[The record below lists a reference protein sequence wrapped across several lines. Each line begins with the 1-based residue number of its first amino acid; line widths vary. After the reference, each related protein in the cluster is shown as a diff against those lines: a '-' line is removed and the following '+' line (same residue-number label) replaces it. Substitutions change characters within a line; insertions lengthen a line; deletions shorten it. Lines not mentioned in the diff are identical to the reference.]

1 MNKAEELRQEF
12 IEDWQPSDSSN
23 SIQNQNF
30 VFELDRLLDFVFEL
44 DRLLDEVSRER
55 CDGCVFSYHDKSK
68 GSHDV
73 EDLYK
78 EQEEQ

>member
-23 SIQNQNF
+23 SIQNQN
-30 VFELDRLLDFVFEL
+30 FVFEL